1 MKLTLKFNLVL
12 ILVFAIGLGITGVL
26 SWNILQENA
35 RKEVIE
41 RAGLMMEAA
50 LAVRSYTVSEIRPL
64 LALQMTKEFLP
75 QSVPAYAATQSFSK
89 LREKHPEYT
98 YKEATLNPSNPR
110 NRAVDWEND
119 IVQEFRNNL
128 EHKEIIGVRD
138 TPTGQ
143 SLYLA
148 RPMQVKHPGCLS
160 CHSTVEAAPKT
171 LIKKYGTAN
180 GFGWK
185 MNEIVGARIVSVPM
199 TVPLQKA
206 EHAFRTFMGSLIGV
220 FIAIIVILNL
230 MLRAI
235 VIAPVTKMSRIADEV
250 SKGNMEAPEFSERG
264 TDEISV
270 LAASF
275 NRMRRSLEKAMK
287 LLED

>member
-12 ILVFAIGLGITGVL
+12 ILVFALGLAITGWL
-26 SWNILQENA
+26 SWRILQENA

-50 LAVRSYTVSEIRPL
+50 LAVRSYTVAEIRPL

-75 QSVPAYAATQSFSK
+75 QSVPAYAATQSFTK

-110 NRAVDWEND
+110 NRAVDWETD
-119 IVQEFRNNL
+119 IVQEFRNNP
-128 EHKEIIGVRD
+128 ERAEIIGVRN

-148 RPMQVKHPGCLS
+148 RPMQIKHPGCLS
-160 CHSTVEAAPKT
+160 CHSTVERAPKT
-171 LIKKYGTAN
+171 LIAKYGNAN

-185 MNEIVGARIVSVPM
+185 MNEIVGARIVAVPM
-199 TVPLQKA
+199 RVPLDKA
-206 EHAFRTFMGSLIGV
+206 REALQTFMGSLVGV
-220 FIAIIVILNL
+220 FAIIIVILNV

-235 VIAPVTKMSRIADEV
+235 VIRPVTKMSRIADEV

-264 TDEISV
+264 RDEISI

-287 LLED
+287 MLEE

>member
-12 ILVFAIGLGITGVL
+12 ILVFAIGLGVTGGL

-119 IVQEFRNNL
+119 IVQEFRNNP

-148 RPMQVKHPGCLS
+148 RPMQIKHPGCLS
-160 CHSTVEAAPKT
+160 CHSTIEAAPKT
-171 LIKKYGTAN
+171 LLKKYGTAN

-206 EHAFRTFMGSLIGV
+206 EDAFRTFMGSLIGV

-264 TDEISV
+264 KDEISV

>member
-26 SWNILQENA
+26 SWSILQDNA

-119 IVQEFRNNL
+119 IVQEFRNNP

-148 RPMQVKHPGCLS
+148 RPMQIKHPGCLS
-160 CHSTVEAAPKT
+160 CHSTIEAAPKT
-171 LIKKYGTAN
+171 LLKKYGTAN

-185 MNEIVGARIVSVPM
+185 MNEIVGARIVAVPM
-199 TVPLQKA
+199 AVPLQKA
-206 EHAFRTFMGSLIGV
+206 QDAFRTFMGSLIGV

-264 TDEISV
+264 KDEISV

>member
-12 ILVFAIGLGITGVL
+12 ILVFTIGLGITGVL

-119 IVQEFRNNL
+119 IVQEFRNNP

-160 CHSTVEAAPKT
+160 CHSTVAAAPKT

-199 TVPLQKA
+199 AVPLQKA

-235 VIAPVTKMSRIADEV
+235 VIAPVTKMSRIADDV

-287 LLED
+287 LLAD

>member
-12 ILVFAIGLGITGVL
+12 ILVFAVGLGVTGGL

-119 IVQEFRNNL
+119 IVQEFRNNP
-128 EHKEIIGVRD
+128 EHQEIIGVRD

-148 RPMQVKHPGCLS
+148 RPMQIKHPGCLS
-160 CHSTVEAAPKT
+160 CHSTIEAAPKT
-171 LIKKYGTAN
+171 LLKKYGTAN

-206 EHAFRTFMGSLIGV
+206 QDAFRTFMGSLIGV

-235 VIAPVTKMSRIADEV
+235 VISPVTKMSRIADEV

-264 TDEISV
+264 KDEISV

>member
-12 ILVFAIGLGITGVL
+12 ILVFAIGLGVTGVL
-26 SWNILQENA
+26 SWNILQDNA
-35 RKEVIE
+35 RREVIE

-119 IVQEFRNNL
+119 IVQEFRNNP

-138 TPTGQ
+138 TPTGR

-160 CHSTVEAAPKT
+160 CHSTVDAAPKT
-171 LIKKYGTAN
+171 LLKKYGTAN

-199 TVPLQKA
+199 AVPLQKA

>member
-12 ILVFAIGLGITGVL
+12 ILVFAIGLAITGWL
-26 SWNILQENA
+26 SWRILQENA

-50 LAVRSYTVSEIRPL
+50 LAVRSYTVAEIRPL

-110 NRAVDWEND
+110 NRAVDWETD
-119 IVQEFRNNL
+119 LVQEFRNNP
-128 EHKEIIGVRD
+128 ERAEIIGVRN

-143 SLYLA
+143 ALYLA
-148 RPMQVKHPGCLS
+148 RPMQIKHPGCLS
-160 CHSTVEAAPKT
+160 CHSTVERAPKT
-171 LIKKYGTAN
+171 LIAKYGNAN

-185 MNEIVGARIVSVPM
+185 MNEIVGARIVAVPM
-199 TVPLQKA
+199 RVPLDKA
-206 EHAFRTFMGSLIGV
+206 REALQTFMGSLVGV
-220 FIAIIVILNL
+220 FVIIIVILNL

-235 VIAPVTKMSRIADEV
+235 VIRPVTKMSRIADEV

-264 TDEISV
+264 RDEISV

-287 LLED
+287 MLED

>member
-1 MKLTLKFNLVL
+1 MKLTVKFNLVL

-119 IVQEFRNNL
+119 IVQEFRNNP

-148 RPMQVKHPGCLS
+148 RPMQIKHPGCLS
-160 CHSTVEAAPKT
+160 CHSTIEAAPKT
-171 LIKKYGTAN
+171 LLKKYGTAN

-185 MNEIVGARIVSVPM
+185 MDEIVGARIVSVPM

-206 EHAFRTFMGSLIGV
+206 QDAFRTFMGSLIGV
-220 FIAIIVILNL
+220 FVAIIVILNL

-235 VIAPVTKMSRIADEV
+235 VIAPVTKMSRIAHEV

-264 TDEISV
+264 KDEISI

>member
-12 ILVFAIGLGITGVL
+12 ILVFAVGLGITGVL

-119 IVQEFRNNL
+119 IVQEFRNNP

-160 CHSTVEAAPKT
+160 CHSTVAAAPKT

-199 TVPLQKA
+199 AVPLQKA

-235 VIAPVTKMSRIADEV
+235 VIAPVTKMSRIADDV

-287 LLED
+287 LLAD

>member
-12 ILVFAIGLGITGVL
+12 ILVFAIGLGITGLL

-119 IVQEFRNNL
+119 IVQEFRNNPD
-128 EHKEIIGVRD
+128 HQEIIGVRD

-148 RPMQVKHPGCLS
+148 RPMQIKHPGCLS

-171 LIKKYGTAN
+171 LLKKYGTAN

>member
-119 IVQEFRNNL
+119 IVQEFRNNPD
-128 EHKEIIGVRD
+128 HQEIIGVRD

-148 RPMQVKHPGCLS
+148 RPMQIKHPGCLS

-171 LIKKYGTAN
+171 LLKKYGTAN

>member
-12 ILVFAIGLGITGVL
+12 ILVFTIGLGITGVL

-119 IVQEFRNNL
+119 IVQEFRNNP

-160 CHSTVEAAPKT
+160 CHSTVAAAPKT

-199 TVPLQKA
+199 AVPLQKA

>member
-1 MKLTLKFNLVL
+1 MRLTLKFNLVL
-12 ILVFAIGLGITGVL
+12 ILVFAIGLAITAWL
-26 SWNILQENA
+26 SWRILQENA

-50 LAVRSYTVSEIRPL
+50 LAVRSYTVAEIRPL

-75 QSVPAYAATQSFSK
+75 QSVPAYAATQSFTK

-110 NRAVDWEND
+110 NRAVDWETD
-119 IVQEFRNNL
+119 IVQEFRNHP
-128 EHKEIIGVRD
+128 ERAEVIGVRN

-148 RPMQVKHPGCLS
+148 RPMQIKHPGCLS
-160 CHSTVEAAPKT
+160 CHSTVERAPKT
-171 LIKKYGTAN
+171 LIAKYGNAN

-185 MNEIVGARIVSVPM
+185 MNEIVGARIVAVPM
-199 TVPLQKA
+199 RVPLDKA
-206 EHAFRTFMGSLIGV
+206 REALQTFMGSLVVV
-220 FIAIIVILNL
+220 FAIIIFILNV

-235 VIAPVTKMSRIADEV
+235 VIRPVTKMSRIADEV
-250 SKGNMEAPEFSERG
+250 SKGNMEAPEFSEHGR
-264 TDEISV
+264 DEISI

-287 LLED
+287 MLEE

>member
-12 ILVFAIGLGITGVL
+12 ILVFAIGLAITGWL
-26 SWNILQENA
+26 SWRILQENA

-75 QSVPAYAATQSFSK
+75 QSVPAYAATQSFTK

-110 NRAVDWEND
+110 NRAVDWETD
-119 IVQEFRNNL
+119 LVQEFRNNP
-128 EHKEIIGVRD
+128 ERTEIIGVRD

-148 RPMQVKHPGCLS
+148 RPMQIKHPGCLS
-160 CHSTVEAAPKT
+160 CHSTVERAPKT
-171 LIKKYGTAN
+171 LIAKYGNAN

-185 MNEIVGARIVSVPM
+185 MNEIVGARIVAVPM
-199 TVPLQKA
+199 RVPLDKA
-206 EHAFRTFMGSLIGV
+206 TAALQTFMGSLVGV
-220 FIAIIVILNL
+220 FVIIIVILNV

-235 VIAPVTKMSRIADEV
+235 VIRPVTKMSRIADEV
-250 SKGNMEAPEFSERG
+250 SKGNMEAPGFSERG
-264 TDEISV
+264 RDEISV

-287 LLED
+287 MLED